1 MLFLCFSVILIIPKD
16 LGMLLLVQKLLKFA
30 RIDSFPE
37 YVYKLLSP
45 PSLETSVER
54 PGWLYGHL
62 LVSTGHR
69 SPYPAIPYVCV

>member
-1 MLFLCFSVILIIPKD
+1 MIPKD
-16 LGMLLLVQKLLKFA
+16 LRMLLLVQKLLKFA
-30 RIDSFPE
+30 RIDLFPE

-62 LVSTGHR
+62 LVSTGLR
-69 SPYPAIPYVCV
+69 SPYPSIPYVCV